1 MADQLLMQAQQM
13 FEGQIVCLYVYI
25 LNPHPSD
32 SFCSQD
38 FEGQKLAELFTTI
51 ILVSFAVGISS
62 TPYVRLNNKRSQ
74 ILALVLGFAQQNIY
88 ITLWVGLGGTLLA
101 FFVVIPPFPIYNEN
115 PESWLPAGSGIAGS
129 GIEVDGKK
137 IN

>member
-1 MADQLLMQAQQM
+1 MADQLLKQAQEL
-13 FEGQIVCLYVYI
+13 FEGQIVGLYAYA
-25 LNPHPSD
+25 LYPTQATN
-32 SFCSQD
+32 FCSQD

-51 ILVSFAVGISS
+51 ILIAFAVGTSRIFH
-62 TPYVRLNNKRSQ
+62 VRLTNKYRQ

-101 FFVVIPPFPIYNEN
+101 FFVVIPPFPIYREN